1 MPGKKVESDINDIT
15 ENKKV
20 KEAGNELK
28 ETKKKTATKKTSTTK
43 KTTGTKKATTAKKVA
58 SSKKENTDKENVE
71 GKKKTAS
78 KKSTTAKK
86 SATTKKAATTTKKKI
101 DTEKKEPLPLEEKEN
116 KIKKETLAQIEEK
129 VETPIEEEQEEKKVA
144 KKEQWISLKEIKKSI
159 TAKNNLPKEENE
171 KINRHLFQN
180 IMVAIVIIIYFIFL
194 NLGKNNIQGNVFV
207 TDLKVFGMCI
217 MLLAIALMEKAYK
230 EDSGRIAVFA
240 IEMIVLSLTTVS
252 LIYIDLI
259 FSTRFEFIVTAI
271 SYIFAIYYLIK
282 SIIIYLKKRKKYFVD
297 DMKEII
303 KDKEEE

>member
-15 ENKKV
+15 ENKKI
-20 KEAGNELK
+20 KEATNELK
-28 ETKKKTATKKTSTTK
+28 ETKKKTATKKTTTAK

-78 KKSTTAKK
+78 KKRTTAKK
-86 SATTKKAATTTKKKI
+86 SATTTKKKI
-101 DTEKKEPLPLEEKEN
+101 DTEKKEPLPLEEKE
-116 KIKKETLAQIEEK
+116 KLAQIEEK

-144 KKEQWISLKEIKKSI
+144 KKVQWISLKEIKKSI

-282 SIIIYLKKRKKYFVD
+282 RIIIYLKKRKKYFVD

>member
-1 MPGKKVESDINDIT
+1 MPGKKVESDIKDIT

-20 KEAGNELK
+20 
-28 ETKKKTATKKTSTTK
+28 
-43 KTTGTKKATTAKKVA
+43 
-58 SSKKENTDKENVE
+58 
-71 GKKKTAS
+71 
-78 KKSTTAKK
+78 
-86 SATTKKAATTTKKKI
+86 
-101 DTEKKEPLPLEEKEN
+101 
-116 KIKKETLAQIEEK
+116 
-129 VETPIEEEQEEKKVA
+129 ETPIKEEQEEKKIA
-144 KKEQWISLKEIKKSI
+144 KKEQWISLTEIKKTI
-159 TAKNNLPKEENE
+159 TEKNNLPKEENE

-180 IMVAIVIIIYFIFL
+180 IMVAIAIIIYFIFL
-194 NLGKNNIQGNVFV
+194 NLGKNNIQNNVFV

-282 SIIIYLKKRKKYFVD
+282 SIIIYIKKRKKYFVD

>member
-15 ENKKV
+15 EDKKI
-20 KEAGNELK
+20 KEATNELK
-28 ETKKKTATKKTSTTK
+28 ETKKKTATKKTTTAK

-58 SSKKENTDKENVE
+58 SSKKENIDKENVE

-78 KKSTTAKK
+78 KKRTTAKK
-86 SATTKKAATTTKKKI
+86 SATTKKTATTTKKKI
-101 DTEKKEPLPLEEKEN
+101 DTEKKEPLPLEEKE
-116 KIKKETLAQIEEK
+116 KLAQIEEK

-144 KKEQWISLKEIKKSI
+144 KKVQWISLKEIKKSI

-194 NLGKNNIQGNVFV
+194 NLGKNNIQSNVFV

>member
-1 MPGKKVESDINDIT
+1 MQSKEVEEDKKDAVEVKEIKKKSISKKV
-15 ENKKV
+15 
-20 KEAGNELK
+20 A
-28 ETKKKTATKKTSTTK
+28 ETNKKTSDK
-43 KTTGTKKATTAKKVA
+43 KTDV
-58 SSKKENTDKENVE
+58 
-71 GKKKTAS
+71 
-78 KKSTTAKK
+78 KKSTKK
-86 SATTKKAATTTKKKI
+86 GTVT
-101 DTEKKEPLPLEEKEN
+101 KKEPVKEK
-116 KIKKETLAQIEEK
+116 KRK
-129 VETPIEEEQEEKKVA
+129 VEPQKTIGKEKSQENINEDTQVV
-144 KKEQWISLKEIKKSI
+144 KKEQWISLKEIKKTI

-180 IMVAIVIIIYFIFL
+180 IMVAIVIMVYFIFL
-194 NLGKNNIQGNVFV
+194 NLGKNNIQNTVFV

-240 IEMIVLSLTTVS
+240 IEMIVLSLTTVL

-303 KDKEEE
+303 KGEEEE

>member
-15 ENKKV
+15 EDKKV

-28 ETKKKTATKKTSTTK
+28 ETKKKTATKKTTTAK

-78 KKSTTAKK
+78 KKRTTAKK
-86 SATTKKAATTTKKKI
+86 SATTKKTATTTKKKI
-101 DTEKKEPLPLEEKEN
+101 DTEKKEPLPLEEKE
-116 KIKKETLAQIEEK
+116 KLAQIEEK

-144 KKEQWISLKEIKKSI
+144 KKVQWISLKEIKKSI